1 MKFAEEV
8 VVEEFLPTFRS
19 MLAEDLRERGLTQ
32 SEVAAALGI
41 SQSAVSKYAHGDVA
55 GNERVREDERVA
67 RLVDEISEGLATESM
82 SQLQALV
89 EVEVLIRRL
98 EDRDLIAQLHE
109 EAMPE
114 LAGYGGDFNVH
125 DPDDELR
132 ATERVLSSM
141 RRGVHIVEGTSGF
154 TSLIP
159 AVGSNLCECLPNAES
174 IDDVAGIPGRIFDVK
189 GRATIPAEP
198 EFGVSEHVASI
209 LLAARNNGADVHAAL
224 NIRYAP
230 DIVERLESAGCVT
243 AEFNAE
249 YDNLNGAIGTALED
263 TTDVTVLYHT
273 GGYGIEPIVYV
284 LGNSAE
290 EVAEIARDIV

>member
-1 MKFAEEV
+1 MRFAEEV

-32 SEVAAALGI
+32 SEVADALGI

-67 RLVDEISEGLATESM
+67 RLVDEIGEGLATESM

-189 GRATIPAEP
+189 GRATIPADP
-198 EFGVSEHVASI
+198 EFGVSGHVASI
-209 LLAARNNGADVHAAL
+209 LLAARNEGADVHAAL

-230 DIVERLESAGCVT
+230 EIVERLESTGRAT
-243 AEFNAE
+243 AEFDAE
-249 YDNLNGAIGTALED
+249 YDDLGTAIETALD
-263 TTDVTVLYHT
+263 GTPDATVLYQT

-290 EVAEIARDIV
+290 EVAEIAREIV

>member
-1 MKFAEEV
+1 
-8 VVEEFLPTFRS
+8 

-32 SEVAAALGI
+32 SEVADALGI

-67 RLVDEISEGLATESM
+67 RLVDEIGEGLATESM

-189 GRATIPAEP
+189 GRATIPADP
-198 EFGVSEHVASI
+198 EFGVSGHVASI
-209 LLAARNNGADVHAAL
+209 LLAARNEGADVHAAL

-230 DIVERLESAGCVT
+230 EIVERLESTGRAT
-243 AEFNAE
+243 AEFDAE
-249 YDNLNGAIGTALED
+249 YDDLGTAIETALD
-263 TTDVTVLYHT
+263 GTPDATVLYQT

-290 EVAEIARDIV
+290 EVAEIAREIV

>member
-1 MKFAEEV
+1 MAQND
-8 VVEEFLPTFRS
+8 RIR
-19 MLAEDLRERGLTQ
+19 D
-32 SEVAAALGI
+32 
-41 SQSAVSKYAHGDVA
+41 
-55 GNERVREDERVA
+55 DERIA

-109 EAMPE
+109 EVMPE

-189 GRATIPAEP
+189 GRATIPADP

-209 LLAARNNGADVHAAL
+209 LLAARNSGADVHAAL

-230 DIVERLESAGCVT
+230 DIVDELESAGRVT
-243 AEFNAE
+243 AEFDAE
-249 YDNLNGAIGTALED
+249 YDNLDAAVGTALD
-263 TTDVTVLYHT
+263 GTPDATVLYHT
-273 GGYGIEPIVYV
+273 GGFGIEPIVYV
-284 LGNSAE
+284 LGDSAE
-290 EVAEIARDIV
+290 EVAEIVRKIV